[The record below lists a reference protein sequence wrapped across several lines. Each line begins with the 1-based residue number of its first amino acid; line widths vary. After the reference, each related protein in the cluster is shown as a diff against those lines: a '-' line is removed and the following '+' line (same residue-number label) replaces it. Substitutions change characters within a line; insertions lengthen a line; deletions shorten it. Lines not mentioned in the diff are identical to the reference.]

1 MEAVIDET
9 IDPEELKLHGQKYD
23 KEVANGKVEY
33 NTAFDYGW
41 CLVRSRKQEDVMR
54 GIEIFKYLY
63 KNGEQAGRRD
73 CLFFTA
79 VGYTKIREFELAL
92 ECIDTLLKAEPGN
105 MQAKDLKRVIEDRL
119 KKSGLI
125 GMGLVALGGAT
136 VLGAMGLVAL
146 LAKKK

>member
-1 MEAVIDET
+1 MEAVIDDYIEPAELT
-9 IDPEELKLHGQKYD
+9 LHSARYQEE
-23 KEVANGKVEY
+23 VTTGKVGY

-41 CLVRSRKQEDVMR
+41 CLIRSRKTDEVMK
-54 GIEIFKYLY
+54 GIEMFKHLY
-63 KNGEQAGRRD
+63 KNGQQEARRD

-105 MQAKDLKRVIEDRL
+105 TQAMDLKNVIEDRL
-119 KKSGLI
+119 RKSGFI
-125 GMGLVALGGAT
+125 GMGLIALGGAT
-136 VLGAMGLVAL
+136 VMGAIGLVAM